1 MSWCSSRRK
10 CCRKSGAV
18 KRLPMCTL
26 VGVDGCKGKW
36 LAVAQDKSGNVS
48 ASLHASPENL
58 LESFP
63 NAEVI
68 AVDVPIGLT
77 ETGRRKCD
85 EEARDLLGSPRRNS
99 VFPAPIRP
107 MLYFETREEASEA
120 GKRIDG
126 RGVGCQAWGIF
137 PYVKSWD
144 DALRN
149 DGEARGRVYEVHP
162 EVCFY
167 GMNNNGPMQF
177 SKKKKPGCEER
188 RKLLDQEFGEPVIMK
203 ALGGLRGKGFALDDL
218 YDAFAALWSARR
230 IANRTAKCLPAVPP
244 RDEQGLLMAIYY

>member
-1 MSWCSSRRK
+1 M
-10 CCRKSGAV
+10 
-18 KRLPMCTL
+18 PMCTL

-36 LAVAQDKSGNVS
+36 LAVAHDKSGNVS

-58 LESFP
+58 LESFS

-85 EEARDLLGSPRRNS
+85 EEARYLLGWPRRNS

-107 MLYFETREEASEA
+107 VLQAKNRVDASEI
-120 GKRIDG
+120 GKKIDG

-137 PYVKSWD
+137 SYVKRWD

-149 DGEARGRVYEVHP
+149 DRETRSRVYEVHP

-167 GMNNNGPMQF
+167 GMNNSCSMQH
-177 SKKKKPGCEER
+177 SKKKQTGSEER
-188 RKLLDQEFGEPVIMK
+188 RKLLVLEFGESVIMK
-203 ALGGLRGKGFALDDL
+203 ALDNLEGKDFALDDL

-230 IANRTAKCLPAVPP
+230 IASKNAKCLPAVPP
-244 RDEQGLLMAIYY
+244 CDEKGLLMAIYY